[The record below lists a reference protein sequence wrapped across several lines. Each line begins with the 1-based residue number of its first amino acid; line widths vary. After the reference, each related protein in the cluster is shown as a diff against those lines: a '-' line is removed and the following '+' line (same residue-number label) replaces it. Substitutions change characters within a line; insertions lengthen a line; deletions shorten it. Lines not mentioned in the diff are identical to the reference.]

1 MENRSTD
8 RVSGLKSSLQIK
20 GMSCASCVSRIE
32 TALKKVNGVTN
43 ASVNLA
49 TERADITSNTPI
61 DRDALIKA
69 VEHAGYEVADVT
81 TELSIDGMT
90 CASCVSRVEKA
101 LKNVPGVKEANVN
114 LATERAT
121 IFGTTNVAALISAVD
136 KAGYDAKEIQTAIP
150 NQAEHLEKKIKN
162 ALN

>member
-1 MENRSTD
+1 MKNRSHD
-8 RVSGLKSSLQIK
+8 PVSDLKMSLQIK

-32 TALKKVNGVTN
+32 TALKKVDGVTN

-49 TERADITSNTPI
+49 TERAEITSGTPI
-61 DRDALIKA
+61 DREALIKA
-69 VEHAGYEVADVT
+69 VEHAGYEVADAA

-101 LKNVPGVKEANVN
+101 LKAVPGVKEANVN

-121 IFGTTNVAALISAVD
+121 ITGTANVAALIAAID
-136 KAGYDAKEIQTAIP
+136 KAGYDAKEIQAAAP
-150 NQAEHLEKKIKN
+150 DRKSVV
-162 ALN
+162 